1 MPTSE
6 AGTGAADAERSTCNP
21 APSPTTCALVTMS
34 PAASS
39 TTPDPSPLLV
49 RISTTDGSTRAM
61 ALTNAPSSTAM
72 AGDPDALPVSAPFH
86 PDPDPGLDPAPAHP
100 DSAAARMTTAN
111 APPQAPVSIG
121 RRAGLAGDTGN
132 EASVRFA
139 GMGSPCDVTDVT
151 DVSELSALRCRSE
164 VPDRSVRAPPD
175 AAGRRGTYRPGGQ
188 QIARAGPTALPA
200 SPTPASPTP
209 ASRTPAP
216 RPPASRNPA

>member
-86 PDPDPGLDPAPAHP
+86 PDPDPGLDPDPDPELDPEPAHP

-111 APPQAPVSIG
+111 APP
-121 RRAGLAGDTGN
+121 
-132 EASVRFA
+132 
-139 GMGSPCDVTDVT
+139 
-151 DVSELSALRCRSE
+151 
-164 VPDRSVRAPPD
+164 
-175 AAGRRGTYRPGGQ
+175 
-188 QIARAGPTALPA
+188 
-200 SPTPASPTP
+200 
-209 ASRTPAP
+209 PAP
-216 RPPASRNPA
+216 